1 MFSLPECLL
10 SCVILLLYSSKT
22 CSGDIPSPS
31 LALFMP
37 GELEFT
43 EVLVRRVHDNLTL
56 VCELRGDLTPRS
68 FVWNYMGDNG
78 TVGDVILKG
87 EPKGITANSTLTK
100 FDLQASDSG
109 QYLCSA
115 PPFSVSKYILVQGRG
130 PTYCRRG
137 AFWCGQR
144 CIAAQYLCD
153 GRRDCERAEDEA
165 APMCP
170 PLVCSG
176 SDKLNCSSG
185 RCISESACC
194 RTSSSLCQHPSCCDE
209 HPRYSRLEGYVDVEY
224 PPLYEDRHAGDDYGF
239 IQSTIYTVT
248 ACALI
253 FMIAVVLLVSA
264 ICKMHMKRAA
274 LRSYAHADRATRQH
288 YCVQY
293 AQTQRFPPC
302 YEASRLLEAER
313 ADADDSPQ
321 HSADRTQT
329 QQSARPESPVPE
341 PPGEGA
347 GAERPGFGLARLS
360 AIFSSRYRQ
369 VPTQS
374 DVELTNVRSSSL
386 NNSPTRNRT
395 LDNYRSPTYCDLN
408 ASEFY
413 FTNPETGDFGRDLNY
428 MATPVDYMRRSNTAL
443 ERVIDHLDRQR
454 LTLQLGRFQLTI
466 PRFGRRSENDRRPDT
481 PNVAEINIDDLD
493 FVRMTS
499 HDTYTLNGRTI
510 RLLGA
515 NFENYPVLPDG
526 TRPPPYN
533 EAMRCKFFGPPP
545 EYLSR
550 EGLNSRVDEEARN
563 NVEMPPCY
571 DELATGE
578 NTGSQSNP
586 SCSNSSA
593 NNGNVTESNGNGN
606 DSVRDRALAVTN
618 TSDENNVA
626 SNSLNN
632 VTSNGLNNVTQTN
645 NNNVVTSPVATV
657 NETVIDSN
665 MNNVQ
670 SISSIINNL
679 PAIDSDVNANETS
692 INC

>member
-31 LALFMP
+31 LALFIP

-43 EVLVRRVHDNLTL
+43 EVLVRRQHDNLSL
-56 VCELRGDLTPRS
+56 VCELRGDATPRA

-87 EPKGITANSTLTK
+87 EPKGLTTNSTLTK
-100 FDLQASDSG
+100 HDLQISDSG
-109 QYLCSA
+109 QYICSA
-115 PPFSVSKYILVQGRG
+115 PPFSVTKYILVQGRG

-165 APMCP
+165 GPMCP
-170 PLVCSG
+170 PHVCSG

-185 RCISESACC
+185 RCLSESACC

-209 HPRYSRLEGYVDVEY
+209 HPRYSRLEGFVDVEY
-224 PPLYEDRHAGDDYGF
+224 PPLFEDRHAGDDYGF

-274 LRSYAHADRATRQH
+274 LRSYAHADRATRHH
-288 YCVQY
+288 YSVQY
-293 AQTQRFPPC
+293 AQTHRFPPC

-313 ADADDSPQ
+313 GADSP
-321 HSADRTQT
+321 ADTPHAGDRPQV
-329 QQSARPESPVPE
+329 QQSLRPESPVPE
-341 PPGEGA
+341 PPPDAA
-347 GAERPGFGLARLS
+347 GAERAGFGLARLS

-428 MATPVDYMRRSNTAL
+428 MAAPVDYMRRSNTAL

-578 NTGSQSNP
+578 NSVSQSNP
-586 SCSNSSA
+586 SCSNDNVE
-593 NNGNVTESNGNGN
+593 NNGNTRAIAAISN
-606 DSVRDRALAVTN
+606 A
-618 TSDENNVA
+618 SDENNVT
-626 SNSLNN
+626 SSGLNN
-632 VTSNGLNNVTQTN
+632 ATSNGLNNVTQ
-645 NNNVVTSPVATV
+645 NNNVVTNPVAA
-657 NETVIDSN
+657 ETVIDSN

-679 PAIDSDVNANETS
+679 PAIDSDVNANDTA